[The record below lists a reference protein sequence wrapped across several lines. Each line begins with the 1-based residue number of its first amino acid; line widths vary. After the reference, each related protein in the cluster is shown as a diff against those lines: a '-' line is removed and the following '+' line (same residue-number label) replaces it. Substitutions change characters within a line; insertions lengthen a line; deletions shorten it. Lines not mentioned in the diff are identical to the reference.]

1 MSTIQETLSHAALVN
16 ELTRK
21 FAPIADHLVFGSL
34 IYPSIRVS
42 HRVNIHADAFQFL
55 QRVLRKCPRR
65 LWGDPDLKRTFVVE
79 ENEESGRHIHFVLE
93 VPTNMTSEDLIR
105 LCRKIW
111 IDIALRE
118 RKRNGYW
125 RRLNR
130 GMTIHPD
137 EKRVHLIK
145 KNEPIE
151 RMTNSSF
158 REISTTTQRP
168 LADIKPVSYLQGVN
182 GYILKNDGNEVGKVE
197 KGDLILSQTNASNI
211 KGHSPAMC
219 LW

>member
-1 MSTIQETLSHAALVN
+1 MSTIQETLSRTSLVN

-21 FAPIADHLVFGSL
+21 FAPVSDHLVFGSL
-34 IYPSIRVS
+34 IYPSRRVS
-42 HRVNIHADAFQFL
+42 IRVNIHADALHFL

-65 LWGDPDLKRTFVVE
+65 LWGNPDLKRTFVVE
-79 ENEESGRHIHFVLE
+79 ENDEVGRHIHFVLE
-93 VPTNMTSEDLIR
+93 VPTNMTSDDLSI
-105 LCRKIW
+105 LCRKVW

-118 RKRNGYW
+118 RKRDGYW

-130 GMTIHPD
+130 GQTIDPL
-137 EKRVHLIK
+137 EKRVRLIK
-145 KNEPIE
+145 KGEKIE
-151 RMTNSSF
+151 RIGSSPS
-158 REISTTTQRP
+158 RLINTTTQRP
-168 LADIKPVSYLQGVN
+168 LADIRPVSYLQGVN

>member
-1 MSTIQETLSHAALVN
+1 MSTIQETLSRTALVN
-16 ELTRK
+16 ELNRK
-21 FAPIADHLVFGSL
+21 FAPVSDHLVFGSL

-42 HRVNIHADAFQFL
+42 HRVNIHADALHFL

-65 LWGDPDLKRTFVVE
+65 IWGNSNIKRLFVIE
-79 ENEESGRHIHFVLE
+79 ENDEAGRHIHFVLE

-130 GMTIHPD
+130 GQTIDPL
-137 EKRVHLIK
+137 EKRVRLIK
-145 KNEPIE
+145 RGETIE
-151 RMTNSSF
+151 RIGSSPS
-158 REISTTTQRP
+158 RLINTTTQRP
-168 LADIKPVSYLQGVN
+168 LAVIKPVSYLSGIH
-182 GYILKNDGNEVGKVE
+182 GYILKNEGGEWDRLE